1 MNMSNEKEKRYFL
14 KLAQETNKQDILT
27 ILAGIVAIRMND
39 VGPINISI
47 IDELKYKLQE
57 AIDKLE
63 QKQEILR
70 SFTETFLEAIENPD
84 LEKKD
89 IFDLINVTN
98 TNEIEDIFSF
108 VDELIEFRQSSVM
121 HNDSI
126 DKLMVSLADID
137 KTDSIL
143 DPSTN
148 SSRFWQLVLKKN
160 LSQKI
165 YLQGTSTLLDQITAL
180 KVIFYNAE
188 NVHIY
193 SGDVLENP
201 KYIEN
206 DSLKTFD
213 KVITIPPFGQKI
225 RGTAIE
231 ENNYNRYRYGE
242 VPKLRADYAY
252 ISNAIASLNRN
263 GKAVIIL
270 PIGDL
275 SRGRLEANIR
285 KRLVDLDLIE
295 AVIKLPSIM
304 FQRTAMSICVLVVN
318 KNKEDRQG
326 KIIFIN
332 ADQDSWK
339 KGNDRLTIL
348 DDDMIK
354 NINEIYHK
362 FEETDGIS
370 TLVENN
376 QIIKNNGDLTVENY
390 VYPSKIIYDGS
401 MYKIDWQKLENSN
414 VYQLKDVVNF
424 VRGVNFT
431 SKQEEKNGE
440 VKVIKINNIQNNQ
453 IQFDQLNSVSSSAV
467 KLSSLLKKDDILISI
482 RGSLGKVVLFDK
494 KYDNYDYVVNGNMVA
509 MRVKDANQILPKW
522 ILLFLR
528 SALGQ
533 IMLQQSNSGS
543 LISSLS
549 LKSLGKLRIP
559 VIALEK
565 QREIIEQYELEQE
578 KILKQEHKIQE
589 EKLVLKYQL
598 YQKMGLENFIK
609 KI

>member
-180 KVIFYNAE
+180 KVIFYNDE

-193 SGDVLENP
+193 SGVLFENT
-201 KYIEN
+201 KYI
-206 DSLKTFD
+206 
-213 KVITIPPFGQKI
+213 
-225 RGTAIE
+225 
-231 ENNYNRYRYGE
+231 
-242 VPKLRADYAY
+242 
-252 ISNAIASLNRN
+252 
-263 GKAVIIL
+263 
-270 PIGDL
+270 
-275 SRGRLEANIR
+275 
-285 KRLVDLDLIE
+285 
-295 AVIKLPSIM
+295 
-304 FQRTAMSICVLVVN
+304 
-318 KNKEDRQG
+318 
-326 KIIFIN
+326 
-332 ADQDSWK
+332 
-339 KGNDRLTIL
+339 
-348 DDDMIK
+348 
-354 NINEIYHK
+354 
-362 FEETDGIS
+362 
-370 TLVENN
+370 
-376 QIIKNNGDLTVENY
+376 
-390 VYPSKIIYDGS
+390 
-401 MYKIDWQKLENSN
+401 
-414 VYQLKDVVNF
+414 
-424 VRGVNFT
+424 
-431 SKQEEKNGE
+431 
-440 VKVIKINNIQNNQ
+440 
-453 IQFDQLNSVSSSAV
+453 
-467 KLSSLLKKDDILISI
+467 
-482 RGSLGKVVLFDK
+482 
-494 KYDNYDYVVNGNMVA
+494 
-509 MRVKDANQILPKW
+509 
-522 ILLFLR
+522 
-528 SALGQ
+528 
-533 IMLQQSNSGS
+533 
-543 LISSLS
+543 
-549 LKSLGKLRIP
+549 
-559 VIALEK
+559 
-565 QREIIEQYELEQE
+565 
-578 KILKQEHKIQE
+578 
-589 EKLVLKYQL
+589 
-598 YQKMGLENFIK
+598 
-609 KI
+609 